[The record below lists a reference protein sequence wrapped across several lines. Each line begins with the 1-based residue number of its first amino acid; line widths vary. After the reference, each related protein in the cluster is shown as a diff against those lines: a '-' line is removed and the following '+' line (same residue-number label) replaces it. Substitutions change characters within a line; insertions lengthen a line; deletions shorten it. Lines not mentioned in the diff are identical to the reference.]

1 MRRSGRV
8 RMVTGGLVALTV
20 VSVAGFAVAQTQPA
34 TQPATPPVVQPVQP
48 PAQPPAQPPGIEA
61 PAVVPAVAPVPAQLP
76 GLAPPAPGLSG
87 STPRLSVPQIPAGPV
102 IPAPGPAPGAGSP
115 LPAAGGTA
123 QVLPPPP
130 VIALPDPTIRSLRTS
145 GGAPGAS
152 GGGITITPPPPPMTP
167 LQEARQL
174 APAFAMPRDYQR
186 LVQCYGTANF
196 MEAVTRV
203 RANRPG
209 ATADVRNLVTEL
221 IRLQGAMQPMVLI
234 ASDVRTERRFRTDYT
249 AVGDRL
255 QRELGASRN
264 PEATLQ
270 TNLRTVQACQRDV
283 IRWRGDR

>member
-8 RMVTGGLVALTV
+8 QVTAGGLVALTV
-20 VSVAGFAVAQTQPA
+20 VSVAGLALAQTQPA
-34 TQPATPPVVQPVQP
+34 TQPATPPVTP
-48 PAQPPAQPPGIEA
+48 PATPPAVQPAQPPGSELVA
-61 PAVVPAVAPVPAQLP
+61 PATLP

-87 STPRLSVPQIPAGPV
+87 STPRLSVPQIPSGPV
-102 IPAPGPAPGAGSP
+102 IAAPGLAPAAGSP

-123 QVLPPPP
+123 QALPPPP
-130 VIALPDPTIRSLRTS
+130 VIALPDPTIRSLRTG
-145 GGAPGAS
+145 GGAPGAP
-152 GGGITITPPPPPMTP
+152 GGGITITPPPPPPPLTP

-186 LVQCYGTANF
+186 LVQCYGTTNF

-234 ASDVRTERRFRTDYT
+234 ASDDRTERRFRTDYT

-270 TNLRTVQACQRDV
+270 TNLRIVQACQRDV
-283 IRWRGDR
+283 VRWRGGR

>member
-8 RMVTGGLVALTV
+8 QVTAGGLVALTV
-20 VSVAGFAVAQTQPA
+20 VSVAGLALAQTQPA
-34 TQPATPPVVQPVQP
+34 TQPVTQPVTPPVTP
-48 PAQPPAQPPGIEA
+48 PAVQPAQPPGSEQVA
-61 PAVVPAVAPVPAQLP
+61 PAPLP

-87 STPRLSVPQIPAGPV
+87 STPRLSVPQIPTGPV
-102 IPAPGPAPGAGSP
+102 IAAPGLAPAAGSP
-115 LPAAGGTA
+115 QPAPGGTA
-123 QVLPPPP
+123 QALPPPP
-130 VIALPDPTIRSLRTS
+130 VIALPDPTIRSLRTG
-145 GGAPGAS
+145 GGAPGAP
-152 GGGITITPPPPPMTP
+152 GGGITITPPPPPPPMTP

-234 ASDVRTERRFRTDYT
+234 ASDARTERRFRADYT

-255 QRELGASRN
+255 QRDLGASRN

-283 IRWRGDR
+283 VRWRGGR

>member
-8 RMVTGGLVALTV
+8 QVTAGGLVALTV
-20 VSVAGFAVAQTQPA
+20 VSVAGLALAQTQPA
-34 TQPATPPVVQPVQP
+34 TQPVTQPVTPPVTP
-48 PAQPPAQPPGIEA
+48 PAVQPAQPPGSEQVA
-61 PAVVPAVAPVPAQLP
+61 PAPLP

-87 STPRLSVPQIPAGPV
+87 STPRLSVPQIPTGPV
-102 IPAPGPAPGAGSP
+102 IAAPGLAPAAGSP
-115 LPAAGGTA
+115 QPAAGGTA
-123 QVLPPPP
+123 QALPPPP
-130 VIALPDPTIRSLRTS
+130 VIALPDPTIRSLRTG
-145 GGAPGAS
+145 GGAPGAP
-152 GGGITITPPPPPMTP
+152 GAGITITPPPPPPPMTP

-234 ASDVRTERRFRTDYT
+234 ASDARTERRFRADYT

-255 QRELGASRN
+255 QRDLGASRN

-283 IRWRGDR
+283 VRWRGGR

>member
-1 MRRSGRV
+1 
-8 RMVTGGLVALTV
+8 
-20 VSVAGFAVAQTQPA
+20 
-34 TQPATPPVVQPVQP
+34 
-48 PAQPPAQPPGIEA
+48 
-61 PAVVPAVAPVPAQLP
+61 
-76 GLAPPAPGLSG
+76 
-87 STPRLSVPQIPAGPV
+87 
-102 IPAPGPAPGAGSP
+102 
-115 LPAAGGTA
+115 
-123 QVLPPPP
+123 
-130 VIALPDPTIRSLRTS
+130 
-145 GGAPGAS
+145 
-152 GGGITITPPPPPMTP
+152 MTP

-234 ASDVRTERRFRTDYT
+234 ASDNRTERRFRADYT

-264 PEATLQ
+264 PEAALQ
-270 TNLRTVQACQRDV
+270 ANLRTVQACQRDV
-283 IRWRGDR
+283 VRWRGGS